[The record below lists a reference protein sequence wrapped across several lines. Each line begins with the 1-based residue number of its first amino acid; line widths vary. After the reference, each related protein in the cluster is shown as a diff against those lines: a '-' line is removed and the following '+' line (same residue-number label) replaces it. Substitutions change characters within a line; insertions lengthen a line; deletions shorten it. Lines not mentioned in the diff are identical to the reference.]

1 MTEGEL
7 KFFIDVVTEYFE
19 QITGESAGMGIPYIK
34 SEEPAVLSFTGLIGI
49 SGPRKGAIYFTA
61 EKALLSSL
69 TREILDLVDPDDD
82 SLLDMVG
89 ELTNTIAGN
98 VRKSFGADFLISVPM
113 LIKGKPT
120 DILMRLKP
128 PVFIVPILWRKEK
141 AFLAVGLE

>member
-1 MTEGEL
+1 MTESEL
-7 KFFIDVVTEYFE
+7 KFFIEVVTDYFE
-19 QITGESAGMGIPYIK
+19 QVTGEGAVMGLPFLK
-34 SEEPAVLSFTGLIGI
+34 SEEPAVLAFTGLIGI
-49 SGPRKGAIYFTA
+49 SGPRKGAIYFTSDA
-61 EKALLSSL
+61 KLLTTL
-69 TREILDLVDPDDD
+69 TQEILDLADPDED

-113 LIKGKPT
+113 LIKGKPQ

>member
-1 MTEGEL
+1 MTETEL
-7 KFFIDVVTEYFE
+7 KFFIEVVTDYFE
-19 QITGESAGMGIPYIK
+19 QVTGESAVMGIPYIK
-34 SEEPAVLSFTGLIGI
+34 SDEPAVLSFTGLIGI

-61 EKALLSSL
+61 ESGLLTTL
-69 TREILDLVDPDDD
+69 TQEILDLADPDDD

-98 VRKSFGADFLISVPM
+98 VRKSFGSDFLISVPM
-113 LIKGKPT
+113 LIKGRPT

-128 PVFIVPILWRKEK
+128 PVFIVPILWRKDK